1 MPTENKPAEPF
12 QREDRYIVL
21 KLNRMAKDEVE
32 YLRDCQAKA
41 MVDCVVVE
49 HDWPE
54 YHLVWAMLEHRM
66 AGKPV
71 PDFNAWRRADELQQ
85 RLNAADQV
93 IDDLKA
99 QVAPLSAIGEL
110 IVSQDNRCTDQ
121 PLFAVMEKRGVLT
134 LDTHDHDRIEW
145 VETESGD
152 YCEADESKARRLEA
166 LHQGHRETPG
176 WERYAIK
183 DIDVFVTACFT
194 EQGCK
199 DFLERDGH
207 NHRRPFIY
215 AFGSYRNGEYQMVRN
230 WLKSLREQ
238 AAPAAL

>member
-1 MPTENKPAEPF
+1 MSEPKVIYLGPACEAETSEG
-12 QREDRYIVL
+12 RTWAEDNPWPDCECGHRP
-21 KLNRMAKDEVE
+21 VE
-32 YLRDCQAKA
+32 YVLGETFERMKAERDA
-41 MVDCVVVE
+41 
-49 HDWPE
+49 
-54 YHLVWAMLEHRM
+54 
-66 AGKPV
+66 
-71 PDFNAWRRADELQQ
+71 LQL

-110 IVSQDNRCTDQ
+110 ILSQDNRCTDQ